1 MTTTTLSRLRQHATE
16 RPDAIA
22 YAAKVGSD
30 WVTASWQDFDRR
42 VDQAARALI
51 ALGLPAGG
59 AVGILGFN
67 RPEWTLSY
75 LGAMAAGAVPVG
87 IYQTCA
93 PNQVAYIAGHA
104 EMRVIVVEDDD
115 QWRKVSS
122 APVRGDVRQLR
133 DDLPALEHVVMM
145 TGEAPEGVSPRRGA
159 NGHLLG
165 WDDFMALGE
174 EPAGEELAERAS
186 AIRSDQLA
194 TLIYTSGTTGT
205 PKGVMLS
212 HSNLVETARICDSL
226 HVLTGDDR
234 TLSYLP
240 MAHIAEQMISIHLA
254 IYSGFAVYYAEAIDK
269 LAANLGEVEPT
280 IFFGVPRVWERIH
293 AGVTAKVETAPALR
307 RRLASWALDVGARAA
322 ARRRAGQVAGGLLA
336 LQHRVADRLVLS
348 KIRSALGLARVV
360 LAATGAAPIG
370 RDVLD
375 FFAAIGIPIYEVY
388 GLSETCGPATWNH
401 AGVSKLGTV
410 GPVLPEV
417 ELDIASDGEVL
428 FRGPNVFQGYFKS
441 PEETAEALEDDGW
454 FHTGDLGAI
463 DDENFL
469 TITGRKKELIIT
481 SGGKNIAPTGI
492 EAAIKKHELIA
503 EAVVIGDARK
513 FLSAILTLE
522 QEAAERFAAEHG
534 IEGPIHES
542 RRLIEELERA
552 VGEVN
557 ATFARVEHIRKF
569 EVLPRPFSVED
580 GELTPTLKLRRR
592 QIADNW
598 TEVIEGMY
606 SG

>member
-1 MTTTTLSRLRQHATE
+1 MTTTTLSRLREHASS
-16 RPDAIA
+16 RPRATA
-22 YAAKVGSD
+22 YAVKTGGT
-30 WVTASWQDFDRR
+30 WVTTTWQDFDRQ

-51 ALGLPAGG
+51 ALGVPAGG
-59 AVGILGFN
+59 TVGILGFN

-75 LGAMAAGAVPVG
+75 LGAMAAGSVPVG

-93 PNQVAYIAGHA
+93 PNQVGYIAGHA
-104 EMRVIVVEDDD
+104 EMRVIVVENQE
-115 QWRKVSS
+115 QWRKVSL
-122 APVRGDVRQLR
+122 APSRGDVCQVR

-145 TGEAPEGVSPRRGA
+145 AGEVPDDERVI
-159 NGHLLG
+159 G
-165 WDDFMALGE
+165 WDDFMARGE
-174 EPAGEELAERAS
+174 DAGDEVLAARAS
-186 AIRSDQLA
+186 AVRPDQLA

-212 HSNLVETARICDSL
+212 HANLVETARICDGL
-226 HVLTGDDR
+226 HDLGGGDL

-240 MAHIAEQMISIHLA
+240 LAHIAEQMISIHLA
-254 IYSGFAVYYAEAIDK
+254 VYSGFAVYYAEAIEK

-293 AGVTAKVETAPALR
+293 AGVTAKLETAPALR
-307 RRLASWALDVGARAA
+307 RRLALWALDAGARAA
-322 ARRRAGQVAGGLLA
+322 ARRRAGEPVGSVLA
-336 LQHRVADRLVLS
+336 LQQRVADQLVLS
-348 KIRSALGLARVV
+348 KVRAALGLARVV

-388 GLSETCGPATWNH
+388 GLSETCGPGTWNH

-417 ELDIASDGEVL
+417 ELDVAADGEVM

-454 FHTGDLGAI
+454 FHTGDLGKLDA
-463 DDENFL
+463 EGFL

-492 EAAIKKHELIA
+492 EAALKRIDLVA

-513 FLSAILTLE
+513 FLSALLTLE
-522 QEAAERFAAEHG
+522 DEAAGRFAAEHG
-534 IEGPIHES
+534 LEGPLHDS
-542 RRLIEELERA
+542 PRLIEELKRA
-552 VGEVN
+552 IGEVN

-569 EVLPRPFSVED
+569 EVLPRGFSVED

-592 QIADNW
+592 QIAENW
-598 TEVIEGMY
+598 AEVIEGIY
-606 SG
+606 AG